1 MKLEAAAGLRHLCTK
16 DTPSLNISFPYAKAG
31 RTRSSLLTCFYSL
44 HAPTPSE
51 WFCAVKEKCSE
62 GRGPLGLDLSGSTWF
77 SWQRQNGGK
86 SPAWWVGW
94 ATHTHTDIHVS
105 ETHYIH
111 LHNHDS
117 MNCHLFITDKK
128 KKKKVYSCFN
138 ILAVLICNIWS
149 FFLKVGCGMR
159 NMQPFGCSMLKG
171 ADFQALSNICTP
183 KKYIF
188 HSWKTLSK
196 QSCCAFNFGY

>member
-128 KKKKVYSCFN
+128 KKKVYSCFN
-138 ILAVLICNIWS
+138 ILAVFICNIWS
-149 FFLKVGCGMR
+149 FFFKGWLWNEKHATLWMLYVKRCRFSGSFRYLHPKEIHFSQLK
-159 NMQPFGCSMLKG
+159 
-171 ADFQALSNICTP
+171 
-183 KKYIF
+183 
-188 HSWKTLSK
+188 
-196 QSCCAFNFGY
+196 NFVEAKLLCF

>member
-128 KKKKVYSCFN
+128 KKKVYSCFN
-138 ILAVLICNIWS
+138 ILAVFICNIWS
-149 FFLKVGCGMR
+149 FFFKGWLWNEKHATLWMLYVKRCRFSGSFRYLHPKEIHFWQLK
-159 NMQPFGCSMLKG
+159 
-171 ADFQALSNICTP
+171 
-183 KKYIF
+183 
-188 HSWKTLSK
+188 
-196 QSCCAFNFGY
+196 NFVEAKLLCF

>member
-94 ATHTHTDIHVS
+94 ATHTQTYTYQKH
-105 ETHYIH
+105 
-111 LHNHDS
+111 
-117 MNCHLFITDKK
+117 ITYTCITMTPWTVIYSSQIK

-171 ADFQALSNICTP
+171 ADFQALSDICTP

>member
-94 ATHTHTDIHVS
+94 ATHTHTQTYTYQKH
-105 ETHYIH
+105 
-111 LHNHDS
+111 
-117 MNCHLFITDKK
+117 ITYTCITMTPWTVIYSSQIK

-171 ADFQALSNICTP
+171 ADFQALSDICTP

>member
-94 ATHTHTDIHVS
+94 ATHTHTQTYTYQKH
-105 ETHYIH
+105 
-111 LHNHDS
+111 
-117 MNCHLFITDKK
+117 ITYTCITMTPWTVIYSSQI

-171 ADFQALSNICTP
+171 ADFQALSDICTP

>member
-94 ATHTHTDIHVS
+94 ATHTHTQTYTYQKH
-105 ETHYIH
+105 
-111 LHNHDS
+111 
-117 MNCHLFITDKK
+117 ITYTCITMTPWTVIYSSQIKI
-128 KKKKVYSCFN
+128 KKKVYSCFN

-149 FFLKVGCGMR
+149 FF
-159 NMQPFGCSMLKG
+159 
-171 ADFQALSNICTP
+171 
-183 KKYIF
+183 
-188 HSWKTLSK
+188 
-196 QSCCAFNFGY
+196 

>member
-111 LHNHDS
+111 LHNHNS

-128 KKKKVYSCFN
+128 KKKVYSCFN
-138 ILAVLICNIWS
+138 ILAVFICNIWS

-171 ADFQALSNICTP
+171 ADFQALSDICTP

-196 QSCCAFNFGY
+196 QSCCAFNF

>member
-149 FFLKVGCGMR
+149 FFFKGWLWNEKHATLWMLYVKRCRFSGSFRYLHPKEIHFSQLK
-159 NMQPFGCSMLKG
+159 
-171 ADFQALSNICTP
+171 
-183 KKYIF
+183 
-188 HSWKTLSK
+188 
-196 QSCCAFNFGY
+196 NFVEAKLLCF

>member
-31 RTRSSLLTCFYSL
+31 RTRSSLLTRFYSL

-128 KKKKVYSCFN
+128 KKVYSCFN
-138 ILAVLICNIWS
+138 ILAVFICNIWS
-149 FFLKVGCGMR
+149 FFFKGLLWNEKHATLWMLYVKRCRFSGSFRYLHPKEIHFSQLK
-159 NMQPFGCSMLKG
+159 
-171 ADFQALSNICTP
+171 
-183 KKYIF
+183 
-188 HSWKTLSK
+188 
-196 QSCCAFNFGY
+196 NFVEAKLLCF